1 MRYSLKKIKE
11 DLKPLSKYEVVLF
24 GSYVSGEFRV
34 GSDIN
39 VAVITRK
46 RDFNENVKIL
56 KGILGR
62 VKPIYDVRIFELLPL
77 KVKANVIDNYIVI
90 FGDEL
95 EISEYFYYWRKFCED
110 FKYRLYYCKD
120 YKEKLEAVRRGKRW
134 IEIVEI
140 SGLD

>member
-24 GSYVSGEFRV
+24 GSYVNGEFRES
-34 GSDIN
+34 SDID

-46 RDFNENVKIL
+46 KNFNKNVKIL
-56 KGILGR
+56 KDILGK
-62 VKPIYDVRIFELLPL
+62 VKPIYDLRIFELLPL
-77 KVKANVIDNYIVI
+77 KVKANVINNYIVV

-110 FKYRLYYCKD
+110 FKYRLYYCEN

-134 IEIVEI
+134 LEIVNTR
-140 SGLD
+140 S

>member
-1 MRYSLKKIKE
+1 MSYSLKKIRD
-11 DLKPLSKYEVVLF
+11 DLKPLSEFEVVLF
-24 GSYVSGEFRV
+24 GSYVTGEFRE
-34 GSDIN
+34 GSDID

-46 RDFNENVKIL
+46 RDFKENVQIL
-56 KGILGR
+56 KYLLGK

-77 KVKANVIDNYIVI
+77 KVKASVIDDYIVV

-110 FKYRLYYCKD
+110 FRRRQYYCES

-134 IEIVEI
+134 L
-140 SGLD
+140 SRFY